1 MKSVHSAIFV
11 VLLGS
16 ILRFTA
22 DGWRGRLDRT
32 TAIAAGLVTVEIGVF
47 FANRGRCPLT
57 GVAEDLGAEDGRV
70 SDIFLPEA
78 LARTL
83 PAWSTAIL
91 LIGVVGHARSFRA
104 RRARR

>member
-1 MKSVHSAIFV
+1 MRPAFES
-11 VLLGS
+11 LL
-16 ILRFTA
+16 
-22 DGWRGRLDRT
+22 
-32 TAIAAGLVTVEIGVF
+32 AAALLQSGCATNCNFLYAPSLVTVEIGVF

-91 LIGVVGHARSFRA
+91 LSGVVGHARSFRA